1 MWNYVGRRLL
11 AAVPVLFAVSVLTF
25 LMVHLAPGNP
35 VLLMVPD
42 YASPQTI
49 AAIVHHLGLDL
60 PWPTQYWLYL
70 THALHGDLGRSIRDD
85 TPVMT
90 EIMQRFPYTVQ
101 LTLAALVVSLAI
113 GIPLGVAAAV
123 HRGRWLDLIAMVL
136 SVIWVAA
143 PSFYLALLMQVYFA
157 NDLSW
162 LPVAGYA
169 GPLLSLAWL
178 KAIAMPATSLG
189 ARTAAILAR
198 LTRSSFLEAE
208 ASDYVRTAHAKGVT
222 RRVVQYRHVLK
233 NALIPVITVVGL
245 ELGGLLGGAFITE
258 TIFAWPGVGRLGV
271 QAIFNRDLPVIQGTV
286 LLTAVA
292 FVGVNLLVDLVYA
305 FVDPRVRYA

>member
-1 MWNYVGRRLL
+1 MGRRVA

-35 VLLMVPD
+35 VTLMVPD
-42 YASPQTI
+42 YASPEVVAQIT
-49 AAIVHHLGLDL
+49 HHLGLDL

-70 THALHGDLGRSIRDD
+70 VHALHGDLGSSIRDG
-85 TPVMT
+85 TPVLA
-90 EIMQRFPYTVQ
+90 EIAARFPYTVQ
-101 LTLAALVVSLAI
+101 LTLVALVVSVVI
-113 GIPLGVAAAV
+113 GIPLGVVAAV
-123 HRGRWLDLIAMVL
+123 HRGRWLDLGAMFL
-136 SVIWVAA
+136 SVVWVAA
-143 PSFYLALLMQVYFA
+143 PSFYLALLMQVYFS

-169 GPLLSLAWL
+169 GPLFSLAWL
-178 KAIAMPATSLG
+178 KAIAMPSTSLG

-208 ASDYVRTAHAKGVT
+208 QSDYVRTAHAKGLT
-222 RRVVQYRHVLK
+222 RRVVQYKHVLK

-292 FVGVNLLVDLVYA
+292 FVGVNLLVDLAYA
-305 FVDPRVRYA
+305 FSDPRVRYA